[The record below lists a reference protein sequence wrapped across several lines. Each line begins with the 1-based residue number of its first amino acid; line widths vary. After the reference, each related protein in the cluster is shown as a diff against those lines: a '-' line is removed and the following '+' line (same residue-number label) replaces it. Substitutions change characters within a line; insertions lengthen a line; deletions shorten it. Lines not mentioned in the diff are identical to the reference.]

1 MSKTLEAMVRYEA
14 MSCVTAD
21 TERAKLARLDAIFRK
36 IHAENEAGSDILAL
50 FVKYQE
56 MSGLKGL
63 KRKYYDWRKFG
74 MAGLV
79 DGRKMKRGRSENP
92 LYRDFKTYCERNKN
106 NGGCRAA
113 YEDMMRDLR
122 SGGEFSF
129 GTWRTLWAR
138 DFQHEALPPFCPAGW
153 TPKGATYANLMD
165 LYSKD
170 PTRQAAL
177 AWNRQGMF
185 AASKHLPPVI
195 RTRVGLLPGQIYQ
208 FDDVWHNIDVYAPG
222 IKGVFQPLEF
232 AGYDIASA
240 FKMASLMKPRFYK
253 IDEKTGREVRDNLKE
268 MQFRFLV
275 AYVMCCV
282 GFHKDGVTIIGE
294 RGTTRLNDTVLKK
307 IASVPGWGKLFSFKT
322 SGIMNSPAHKGL
334 LIGNAGGN
342 PRMKALCECSHNILH
357 NATAGLLG
365 NRGRDAAHMHESQ
378 NAVVKYS
385 KEMIAIAERLDPAL
399 VPFLQLP
406 ILEWKKYCEYF
417 FIIENEVMDRTNHSL
432 EGWADREIVEYTLS
446 ETSGEWRD
454 MSEVLDMS
462 PEKAA
467 AVRAVLETNPAE
479 LMRKRKMSRREA
491 WAAGRK
497 DLVKWP
503 IMEATAFLDPR
514 DIKKATV
521 GRDGTIAFED
531 AVYYP
536 GERKI
541 YLAQYRDRN
550 GLAHRIGPGEEV
562 YFWWIPI
569 GELANQIWICDAK
582 GENMLGMAPALKT
595 AAWSDPHSIEI
606 AMGQR
611 QQQMAE
617 LMADTRAR
625 HAESH
630 VARVAAENVNRALIQ
645 AAKDAAARGP
655 EPTGEGFSFDELNGA
670 DDHFRDVTKMEN
682 ANADSLAFLDQMN
695 AV

>member
-1 MSKTLEAMVRYEA
+1 MSKMLEAMVRYEA
-14 MSCVTAD
+14 MSCVASD
-21 TERAKLARLDAIFRK
+21 AERMKVVERDALFRK
-36 IHAENEAGSDILAL
+36 IRAENEAGADILAL
-50 FVKYQE
+50 FEKYQR
-56 MSGLKGL
+56 MYGLKGL
-63 KRKYYDWRKFG
+63 RRKYYDWRKFG
-74 MAGLV
+74 MAALV
-79 DGRKMKRGRSENP
+79 DGRKERRGRSENP
-92 LYRDFKTYCERNKN
+92 FYRDFKTYCERNKN
-106 NGGCRAA
+106 FGGCRAA
-113 YEDMMRDLR
+113 YEDMMRDFR
-122 SGGEFSF
+122 SGKALSF
-129 GTWRTLWAR
+129 GTWRAIWE
-138 DFQHEALPPFCPAGW
+138 DEFKYEALPPFCPAGW

-177 AWNRQGMF
+177 AWTRQGMF

-253 IDEKTGREVRDNLKE
+253 IDEKTGREMRDNLKE

-282 GFHKDGVTIIGE
+282 GFHRDGVTIIGE
-294 RGTTRLNDTVLKK
+294 HGTTRLNDTVLRK
-307 IASVPGWGKLFSFKT
+307 IAAVPGWGRLFSFRT

-365 NRGRDAAHMHESQ
+365 SRGRDAAHMHESQ

-432 EGWADREIVEYTLS
+432 EGWADREIVEYRLS
-446 ETSGEWRD
+446 ETSCEWRN
-454 MSEVLDMS
+454 MSEILDMS

-467 AVRAVLETNPAE
+467 AVRAVLETNPPE

-491 WAAGRK
+491 WASGRK

-514 DIKKATV
+514 DIRKATV

-541 YLAQYRDRN
+541 YLAQYRDRH
-550 GLAHRIGPGEEV
+550 GLAHRLGPGEEV
-562 YFWWIPI
+562 YFWWIPM
-569 GELANQIWICDAK
+569 GELQNHIWICDAK

-595 AAWSDPHSIEI
+595 AAWADPHSIEV

-611 QQQMAE
+611 QQQIAE

-625 HAESH
+625 HAESQF
-630 VARVAAENVNRALIQ
+630 ARVAAENVNRALIE
-645 AAKDAAARGP
+645 AAKDATARGM
-655 EPTGEGFSFDELNGA
+655 EPTGEGFSLEELNSA